1 MSRLKT
7 LKRGAIWRP
16 GNGASINIWSD
27 LWIPTAHD
35 RRVMTP
41 RGHCLLETLQ
51 DLIDPHTGE
60 WDVQLVHDN
69 FWPIDV
75 ARIMQIPLPSQQQL
89 DFIAWQLC
97 KSGRF
102 TFRSAY
108 RAEWKAEYRTRA
120 GIDTSVGRSMSHPV
134 WKLLWDL
141 SIPPKTIFLL
151 GELYT
156 ELCPVAVI

>member
-1 MSRLKT
+1 
-7 LKRGAIWRP
+7 
-16 GNGASINIWSD
+16 
-27 LWIPTAHD
+27 
-35 RRVMTP
+35 MTP
-41 RGHCLLETLQ
+41 RGHCLLETVQ

-75 ARIMQIPLPSQQQL
+75 TRILQIPLPSQAQP

-102 TFRSAY
+102 TVRSAY
-108 RAEWKAEYRTRA
+108 HAEWKAEYRTRV
-120 GIDTSVGRSMSHPV
+120 GIDTGVGRSMSHPV

-141 SIPPKTIFLL
+141 SIPPKSIFLF

-156 ELCPVAVI
+156 RLCPVTVI